1 MYTYTHRILY
11 LFFSYKMISGDNTG
25 GDDSINFDTTSSYC
39 RFDGPGLGLCAWS
52 TVCYFVVNCM
62 MCCIPRPDAWIKG
75 SEGNDANNDVAA
87 IPVATANTARA
98 EEEMTSVA
106 TGIAPEPEA
115 QVAEEVVVEAHA

>member
-1 MYTYTHRILY
+1 
-11 LFFSYKMISGDNTG
+11 MISGGGESTG
-25 GDDSINFDTTSSYC
+25 IVSCT
-39 RFDGPGLGLCAWS
+39 FDGPGAVLSFCS
-52 TVCYFVVNCM
+52 IVCYFVVNCM

-75 SEGNDANNDVAA
+75 SEENDANNDVAA

-98 EEEMTSVA
+98 EEEMTPVV